1 MKKCV
6 YFIVVVVSGVLVVF
20 GCIINFYIGECE
32 VGKFVIGVGLGF
44 FVGVGIGVLFFLKK
58 DCGKGVL
65 IGVVVGVVLG
75 GGVGYYMDVQE
86 AKLCDKMC
94 GIGVSVICSGDNII
108 FNMLNNVIFDS
119 SSVILKL
126 VGVNILIGV
135 VMVLKEYLKMV
146 VNVIGYID
154 SMGGY
159 DLNMC
164 FFQ

>member
-1 MKKCV
+1 
-6 YFIVVVVSGVLVVF
+6 
-20 GCIINFYIGECE
+20 
-32 VGKFVIGVGLGF
+32 
-44 FVGVGIGVLFFLKK
+44 
-58 DCGKGVL
+58 
-65 IGVVVGVVLG
+65 
-75 GGVGYYMDVQE
+75 
-86 AKLCDKMC
+86 MC

-164 FFQ
+164 FF